1 MLFLQFQVMRIE
13 TAHIPL
19 EEDGSKTG
27 SNALKEFLEGEPGY
41 LNFKIIQE
49 DEIYIKNYIN

>member
-1 MLFLQFQVMRIE
+1 MRIE

-19 EEDGSKTG
+19 EEDDSKTG

-41 LNFKIIQE
+41 LNFKIIAE